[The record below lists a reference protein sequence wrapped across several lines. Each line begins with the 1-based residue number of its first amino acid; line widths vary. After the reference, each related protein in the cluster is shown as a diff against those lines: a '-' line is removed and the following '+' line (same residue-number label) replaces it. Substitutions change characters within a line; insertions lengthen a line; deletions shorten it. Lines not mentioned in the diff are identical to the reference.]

1 MQQLT
6 ALDASF
12 LALETDRNYGHVGS
26 LAILDPSTTPEG
38 KVTLDAVKQL
48 LDERLHLIPP
58 FTSRLAKVPFNLDW
72 PYWVPDDHFDLGYH
86 VRELA
91 LPEPGSLAQL
101 AEQTARIYSR
111 RLDRSRPL
119 WELYLIHGLPEGRVA
134 LVTKIHHAAVDGMSG
149 SEILTLLYDLTPE
162 PREVEPPSASGPAT
176 GPPPAGAL
184 VLKGVAALPRWP
196 VTTATRL
203 GRLLPHVDVL
213 PSLLGAPGTE
223 TISRTLSR
231 ARKTL
236 GRQADAKIIVRPR
249 NRPPVGPY
257 GGRVSPHRIF
267 GLGSVSLEDVK
278 RVKNALGV
286 KVNDVVVSVTAG
298 AIRDHLERHGEL
310 PSEPLVAQ
318 VPVSVR
324 TEEERGTFGNQ
335 VSIMAVQIPTHLAD
349 PVARVRFAADVL
361 SGAKERHHALPAKAL
376 RDASTFVPPAL
387 HARAARVAAELTA
400 RQIARPLFNVVISN
414 VPGPP
419 IDIYT
424 GGARL
429 ETLYPLSVIAD
440 GTGLNV
446 TIMSYKGSIDIG
458 ITADREQTPDVQ
470 TIVDGMRD
478 ELAALVAAVA
488 PPPKPPRPSPR
499 PRPSGPRPR
508 RARVPLMAVATVGM
522 MPLDGSGPDCALN
535 AALNT
540 QTAVRRS
547 LGR

>member
-6 ALDASF
+6 SLDAMF

-38 KVTLDAVKQL
+38 KVTLDGVKRL

-58 FTSRLAKVPFNLDW
+58 FTSRLAKVPLNLDW

-91 LPEPGSLAQL
+91 LPEPGSMEQL

-134 LVTKIHHAAVDGMSG
+134 MVTKIHHSAVDGMSG

-162 PREVEPPSASGPAT
+162 PREVEPPSATGPAT
-176 GPPPAGAL
+176 GAPPSGAL

-196 VTTATRL
+196 ATAASRL
-203 GRLLPHVDVL
+203 GRLLPHADVV
-213 PSLLGAPGTE
+213 PALLGAPGSE

-236 GRQADAKIIVRPR
+236 GRQADAKLISRPR

-267 GLGSVSLEDVK
+267 GLGSVSLDDVK

-286 KVNDVVVSVTAG
+286 KVNDVVVSLVAG
-298 AIRDHLERHGEL
+298 AVRDHLERHGEL
-310 PSEPLVAQ
+310 PEEPLVAQ
-318 VPVSVR
+318 IPVSVR

-349 PVARVRFAADVL
+349 PVQRVRFAAEVL
-361 SGAKERHHALPAKAL
+361 SGAKERHNALPANAL
-376 RDASTFVPPAL
+376 RDVSTFVPPAL
-387 HARAARVAAELTA
+387 HTRAARVAAELTA
-400 RQIARPLFNVVISN
+400 RQIARPLFNIVISN

-419 IDIYT
+419 MDIYT

-429 ETLYPLSVIAD
+429 EHLYPLSVIAD

-446 TIMSYKGSIDIG
+446 TIMSYKTCIDIG

-478 ELAALVAAVA
+478 ELEALGATTA
-488 PPPKPPRPSPR
+488 PPQPKAKRP
-499 PRPSGPRPR
+499 
-508 RARVPLMAVATVGM
+508 AAKATG
-522 MPLDGSGPDCALN
+522 GG
-535 AALNT
+535 
-540 QTAVRRS
+540 
-547 LGR
+547 